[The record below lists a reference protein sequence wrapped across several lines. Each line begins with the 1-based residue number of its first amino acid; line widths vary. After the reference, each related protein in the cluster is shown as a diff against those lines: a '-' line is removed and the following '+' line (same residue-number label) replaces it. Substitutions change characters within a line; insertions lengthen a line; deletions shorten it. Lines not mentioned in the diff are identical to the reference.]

1 MSVTSG
7 IDVNKALRG
16 PVLGTVIAI
25 VINAAMDATGLS
37 GLSFASLLPL
47 MLIFWAMQGL
57 SRKGI
62 GLAFGRLQYYGLALL
77 HPILIIGAI
86 ATICFAAGVADVS
99 KVNWLSARND
109 FLFTVA
115 ISIPLAIL
123 TEEGFFRGW
132 LYGSLQRAG
141 MSELKIMIWT
151 GVAFSLWHIP
161 AVSMNTEDAL
171 PLAQIPVLL
180 LNAVFVGAIWGMLR
194 SISGSIIVTSVCH
207 AVWNACVYVLFGFGT
222 TVGVLGVKQT
232 AIYGPESG
240 LLGLGLN
247 LVLTLLLWQWW
258 KKREIKKLHDRDLGA
273 IQAAMQQ
280 A

>member
-1 MSVTSG
+1 MNRT
-7 IDVNKALRG
+7 LLG
-16 PVLGTVIAI
+16 PIVGTAMAIA
-25 VINAAMDATGLS
+25 VNAAMDATGLS
-37 GLSFASLLPL
+37 SLSFASLFPL
-47 MLIFWAMQGL
+47 VLIFWAMQRL
-57 SRKGI
+57 PRKSM
-62 GLAFGRLQYYGLALL
+62 GLAMGSWRHYGLALL
-77 HPILIIGAI
+77 HPLLIIGVI
-86 ATICFAAGVADVS
+86 AVVCLVAGVADVS
-99 KVNWLSARND
+99 RVNWLSARND
-109 FLFTVA
+109 FLTTVA

-141 MSELKIMIWT
+141 IGELKIMIWT

-180 LNAVFVGAIWGMLR
+180 VNAIVIGAIWGMLR

-207 AVWNACVYVLFGFGT
+207 AVWNACVYVFFGFGT

-240 LLGLGLN
+240 FLGLGLN
-247 LVLTLLLWQWW
+247 LVLALALWQWW
-258 KKREIKKLHDRDLGA
+258 KKRETRQMTLS
-273 IQAAMQQ
+273 
-280 A
+280 